1 MLSNF
6 KIDKMT
12 PQEFEQY
19 VSERYQELGY
29 KTILTPYSGDWGI
42 DVIATEGKREKS
54 LYRQKCMAALLG
66 KSTVR
71 S

>member
-29 KTILTPYSGDWGI
+29 KNILTPYSGDWGI
-42 DVIATEGKREKS
+42 DVIATKVNEKIAIQAKMYGGS
-54 LYRQKCMAALLG
+54 SRK
-66 KSTVR
+66 VNR
-71 S
+71 